1 VSLGISTR
9 KINPTLIEIGLQT
22 SHRDHKNRL
31 YYELTDSGLKHGIYM
46 DTGKKH
52 SDGTPIR
59 QIKWHT
65 SVVDVLKAHLEAD
78 FVLTGGAA

>member
-1 VSLGISTR
+1 MSELAGATTKKPLG
-9 KINPTLIEIGLQT
+9 
-22 SHRDHKNRL
+22 
-31 YYELTDSGLKHGIYM
+31 
-46 DTGKKH
+46 
-52 SDGTPIR
+52 